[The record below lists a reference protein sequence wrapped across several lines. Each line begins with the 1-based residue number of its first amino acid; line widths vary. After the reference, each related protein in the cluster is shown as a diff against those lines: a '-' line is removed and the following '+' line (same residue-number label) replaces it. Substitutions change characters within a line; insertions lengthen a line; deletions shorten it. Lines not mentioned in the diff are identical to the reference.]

1 MYISQLIKESEQSYV
16 RYVCDT
22 LPSTSSEL
30 HITF

>member
-22 LPSTSSEL
+22 LPTSEL
-30 HITF
+30 